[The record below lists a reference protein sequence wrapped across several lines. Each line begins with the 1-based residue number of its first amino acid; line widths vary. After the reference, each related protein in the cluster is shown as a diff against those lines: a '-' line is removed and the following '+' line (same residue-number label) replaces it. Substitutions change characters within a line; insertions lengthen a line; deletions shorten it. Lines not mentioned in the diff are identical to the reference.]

1 MKPSALRACW
11 TAVLAVTAVTAAAAP
26 PAPAASPW
34 NTGTRATAA
43 AAPRPDGTTT
53 IRVYEGFGTA
63 GPLYG
68 PVGSG
73 PAYAIDVAAE
83 LGTCPDGSRVVTAI
97 QMAGA
102 RYPLEA
108 RCPSSGGAPPAG
120 GTTQPGPAVTA
131 IRCDARTWNCRS
143 SP

>member
-1 MKPSALRACW
+1 MKSRACC
-11 TAVLAVTAVTAAAAP
+11 TAVLTLAALAAVAAP
-26 PAPAASPW
+26 PAPSASPW
-34 NTGTRATAA
+34 NTGTRATPAVP
-43 AAPRPDGTTT
+43 PRPDGTTT

-68 PVGSG
+68 PGGSD

-83 LGTCPDGSRVVTAI
+83 LATCPDGSRVVTAI

-108 RCPSSGGAPPAG
+108 RCPSSGNAPPPVAG
-120 GTTQPGPAVTA
+120 TAQPGPTVTA